1 MNKVQDTI
9 GELRH
14 LQDKLPTT
22 IALIEE
28 LIQQN
33 QQMHGVLRDENQRL
47 KIEIQKEQEEKEK
60 LRASERARSEELRK
74 QVKGRESERE
84 NLVAL
89 EAKLAQQQQKCAGL
103 DKQLQDALLEKT
115 EALGRSKIIQEQL
128 DNTESDNAN
137 LKRQLSEQREVVD
150 QIKDANA
157 TRQAMMQAQNKSL
170 AEQTDKALAARTAE
184 DIKDEQLKLE
194 VMQLRQSMKIMKEIL
209 SKSNI
214 DANTK
219 QELESAM
226 ATRPGKAEGLKH
238 KIKF

>member
-47 KIEIQKEQEEKEK
+47 KIEIQKEQAEKEK
-60 LRASERARSEELRK
+60 LRASERARRQQLEES
-74 QVKGRESERE
+74 VAGRESERQ

-89 EAKLAQQQQKCAGL
+89 EAKLAQAQQKRAEL
-103 DKQLQDALLEKT
+103 DKQLQDALLEKS
-115 EALGRSKIIQEQL
+115 EALGSSKIIREQL
-128 DNTESDNAN
+128 DNTESENAS
-137 LKRQLSEQREVVD
+137 LKRKLTEQKEVVD

-226 ATRPGKAEGLKH
+226 VTRPGKAEGLKH